1 MKILLAKPFNISD
14 HIQPSLGLGYLATA
28 VRKEHDVEILDC
40 IKEGITLDKIGHEIR
55 KRSPDVVGFQFYTFD
70 REYLK
75 NAFRIVKEIDQ
86 DIVTLA
92 GGPHPSAVPEDTL
105 REIGNNLDFAFKGEA
120 EVGLPILLREI
131 EVAKASVPEK
141 LNPEKLAQVPG
152 LIWRRDGNVIVN
164 QQVFPENL
172 DALGFP
178 AWDLIR
184 PDRYP
189 EAQHGAF
196 FENFPIAPIMITRGC
211 PFQCTF
217 CGGSLVTGKKVR
229 FRSVEHVM
237 QEIEMLYRDY
247 GIREFHIIDDNFT
260 IKPDY
265 AKEFCRRL
273 IASGLKISWATPNGV
288 RVETL
293 DEELLHLMKDSGLYL
308 ISLGIESGSDRIL
321 KLMKKHLDT
330 ATVREK
336 IKLIRKVG
344 IDIAG
349 FFIIGFPGET
359 KEEIRQTI
367 KFSTELDLL
376 RANFFT
382 YLPFPGTE
390 SYKELLQSGEI
401 KKVDFNNFYFMSA
414 PYAPS
419 GITRKELRK
428 LQREAF
434 TKFFFLRPGILL
446 KNLVKIKTFN
456 HFKFLFRRF
465 LRWVMKG

>member
-40 IKEGITLDKIGHEIR
+40 IKEGLVIERIEQEIR
-55 KRSPDVVGFQFYTFD
+55 KRNPDAVGFQFYTFD
-70 REYLK
+70 NNYISKALAIIK
-75 NAFRIVKEIDQ
+75 GINPRII
-86 DIVTLA
+86 TLT
-92 GGPHPSAVPEDTL
+92 GGPHPTAVPEETMSEMGDTL
-105 REIGNNLDFAFKGEA
+105 DFSFKGEA
-120 EVGLPILLREI
+120 ETGLPLLLKEITLTAGDKGRLNSEILSTI
-131 EVAKASVPEK
+131 
-141 LNPEKLAQVPG
+141 PG
-152 LIWRRDGNVIVN
+152 LIWRRNGSTMVN
-164 QQVFPENL
+164 AQVFREDL
-172 DALGFP
+172 DELGFP

-184 PDRYP
+184 PDKYP

-217 CGGSLVTGKKVR
+217 CGGSLITGKKVR
-229 FRSVEHVM
+229 FRSVGHVM
-237 QEIEMLYRDY
+237 QEIEMLYKDY
-247 GIREFHIIDDNFT
+247 GIREIHIVDDNFT
-260 IKPDY
+260 MKPDY
-265 AKEFCRRL
+265 AKEFCRKL

-288 RVETL
+288 RVDTL
-293 DEELLHLMKDSGLYL
+293 DEELLRLMKESGLYL

-330 ATVREK
+330 ANVRER

-390 SYKELLQSGEI
+390 SYKELAQSGEI
-401 KKVDFNNFYFMSA
+401 KKVDFSNFYFMSA
-414 PYAPS
+414 PYTPA
-419 GITRKELRK
+419 GITREELRG
-428 LQREAF
+428 LQKEAF
-434 TKFFFLRPGILL
+434 NKFFFLRPWVILR
-446 KNLVKIKTFN
+446 NIAKIKTFN

-465 LRWVMKG
+465 LRWMFKG